1 MVEQLAMARVAELS
15 EVARVAEAQWK
26 VRVAES
32 LSSEKSMAEA
42 MLVAAKRAAERL
54 GMRLKVAAVREALV
68 AAVDIPLVH
77 MAVSVGVVERAV
89 VARVAVATV
98 VAYVTMVLWEV
109 ARVAVAAQ
117 KAPRVM
123 QEAGRRWSGG
133 KGREVERATLR
144 AAKMATMSVEPT
156 QKVLQ

>member
-32 LSSEKSMAEA
+32 LSPEKSMAEA
-42 MLVAAKRAAERL
+42 MLVAVKRATERL
-54 GMRLKVAAVREALV
+54 GMRLKVAAVREAVV

-98 VAYVTMVLWEV
+98 VAWVMV
-109 ARVAVAAQ
+109 
-117 KAPRVM
+117 
-123 QEAGRRWSGG
+123 
-133 KGREVERATLR
+133 
-144 AAKMATMSVEPT
+144 
-156 QKVLQ
+156 VL